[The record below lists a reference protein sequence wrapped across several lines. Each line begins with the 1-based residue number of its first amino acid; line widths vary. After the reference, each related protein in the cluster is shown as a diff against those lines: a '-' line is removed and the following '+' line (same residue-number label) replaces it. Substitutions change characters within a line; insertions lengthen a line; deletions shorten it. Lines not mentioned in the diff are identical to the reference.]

1 MQYIIGIGANI
12 GDTLIN
18 IRTAIETIEQSQ
30 NIKIFKKSSLYSSDA
45 LLKDDAP
52 EDWDIKYLNAAIEI
66 ETDLE
71 PLELLDYLKQV
82 EQIIGRNLN
91 APVWSPRVID
101 LDILAAD
108 DFVLKTHRLTIPHKE
123 LLNRSFALLP
133 LLEIKNDWQHLE
145 YLELDLNKHI
155 LTLSRLEKL
164 KQRIS
169 GTIRMGICNL
179 SSQSFS
185 DGHLTDSQ
193 RLENFYQLIDD
204 GAEIIDFGAESTKLE
219 ATEVNID
226 NEFDKLD
233 EFLSL
238 IKQNIRNLKY
248 RPLISIDTRKTEVI
262 RKILEKHHDIIWMIN
277 DVECDDIDGKA
288 KLIAKY
294 DKKYVMTHNLGII
307 NRDKYLDKD
316 NAITQVIDFF
326 LTKKQSLIKAGVR
339 EENIYFDLGFG
350 FSKKAEVA
358 QLLLNSINEIQK
370 ILKLKSLIGHSRKPS
385 ILNLPKS
392 SSIEDL
398 DQATKKLTAIL
409 EQQSINIVRVH
420 KI

>member
-1 MQYIIGIGANI
+1 MQYIIGIGANV

-18 IRTAIETIEQSQ
+18 IRTAIETIEKFQ
-30 NIKIFKKSSLYSSDA
+30 NIKILKKSSLYSSDA

-52 EDWDIKYLNAAIEI
+52 EDWDIKYLNTAIEI
-66 ETDLE
+66 ETDFK
-71 PLELLDYLKQV
+71 PLELLDYLKQI
-82 EQIIGRNLN
+82 EQTIGRNLN

-101 LDILAAD
+101 LDILVAED
-108 DFVLKTHRLTIPHKE
+108 LVLKTDKLTIPHKE

-133 LLEIKNDWQHLE
+133 LLEIKNDWQHPE
-145 YLELDLNKHI
+145 RLELDLSKHI
-155 LTLSRLEKL
+155 LTLSKLQKL

-169 GTIRMGICNL
+169 GTMRMGICNL

-185 DGHLTDSQ
+185 DGYLTDDQ

-204 GAEIIDFGAESTKLE
+204 GAEIIDFGAESTKLK
-219 ATEVNID
+219 AIEVNID
-226 NEFDKLD
+226 DEFNKLD

-238 IKQNIRNLKY
+238 IKQNIKNLKY
-248 RPLISIDTRKTEVI
+248 RPLISIDTRKTETI
-262 RKILEKHHDIIWMIN
+262 KRILEKHHDIIWMIN
-277 DVECDDIDGKA
+277 DVECNDIDEKA

-294 DKKYVMTHNLGII
+294 NKKYVITHNLGII
-307 NRDKYLDKD
+307 NRDKYLDK
-316 NAITQVIDFF
+316 NSAITQVIDFF

-358 QLLLNSINEIQK
+358 QLLLNNINEIQE
-370 ILKLKSLIGHSRKPS
+370 IVKLKSLVGHSRKPS
-385 ILNLPKS
+385 ILNLPKDS
-392 SSIEDL
+392 SLDDL

-409 EQQSINIVRVH
+409 EQQAINIVRVH